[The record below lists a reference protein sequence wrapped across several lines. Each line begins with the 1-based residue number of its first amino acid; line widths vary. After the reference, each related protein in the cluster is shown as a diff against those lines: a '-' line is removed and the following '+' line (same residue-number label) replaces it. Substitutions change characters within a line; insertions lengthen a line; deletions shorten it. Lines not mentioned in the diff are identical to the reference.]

1 MLINTGSLLEKMFC
15 EIKVFSCVL
24 FAFIFCIILAGKNVA
39 DSKNENKKDSVI
51 KEGILHNM
59 LHKGIDGENC
69 QKLIFKQ
76 VIIKEG
82 CHPTEFT
89 NHICAGS
96 CKTSHKPSRNYA
108 NQKETGFTCSSCV
121 PSKYNVSKIEL
132 KCPGRKKKKRIKKKL
147 VVSECKC
154 KQTKCESM

>member
-1 MLINTGSLLEKMFC
+1 MLIDTGSLFEKMFC
-15 EIKVFSCVL
+15 EKKIFSCVL
-24 FAFIFCIILAGKNVA
+24 FTFISYIILAGKKVV
-39 DSKNENKKDSVI
+39 DSKNENKNDYVI
-51 KEGILHNM
+51 KDGIIQRIN
-59 LHKGIDGENC
+59 EESC
-69 QKLIFKQ
+69 QKIIFKQ

-96 CKTSHKPSRNYA
+96 CKTSYKPSRNYA

-121 PSKYNVSKIEL
+121 PSSYNVSEIEL

-147 VVSECKC
+147 VVSDCKC

>member
-1 MLINTGSLLEKMFC
+1 MLTDTGSLFEKMFC
-15 EIKVFSCVL
+15 EKKIFSGAL
-24 FAFIFCIILAGKNVA
+24 FTFIFCSILAGKKVV
-39 DSKNENKKDSVI
+39 DSKNENKKDYVI
-51 KEGILHNM
+51 KEGIIKRINEETCHR
-59 LHKGIDGENC
+59 I
-69 QKLIFKQ
+69 IFKQ

-96 CKTSHKPSRNYA
+96 CKTSYKPSRNYA
-108 NQKETGFTCSSCV
+108 NQKETGFTCNSCT
-121 PSKYNVSKIEL
+121 PSNYNVSEIEL

-154 KQTKCESM
+154 TQTKCESM